1 MNKCLHG
8 FFAFLVAASL
18 AAAKGPSVLTLENV
32 PYAKKIVAGEP
43 LRKTFSAEQAARY
56 LDNASLN
63 WQKSRKCATC
73 HTNAPYLMA
82 RPALGS
88 VMKDSGEV
96 RSFFEAYYLARWEQG
111 KKVPQKPYRP
121 VVVGSA
127 LAFND
132 AQTTGTLA
140 ETTRKTLD
148 LMWTTQGENGAW
160 NWAKCGWAPMEIDDH
175 YGVTLA
181 ALAAGIAPD
190 NYAETAVARA
200 GLEKVRKY
208 LGNQPA
214 PSLHH
219 RIMIAWASLRVG
231 GLMEKPEREK
241 VLQEMLSKQLDDGGW
256 ATPAFLVDWKAFKRK
271 DRKPHDLET
280 PDAYGTGLALV
291 VAREM
296 GMPASDAR
304 LQKGVAW
311 LKSNQRESG
320 KWFTPSP
327 TKDSK
332 NYFTNIGCAFA
343 VLGLQSCGEL
353 PGWPFDNGKK

>member
-1 MNKCLHG
+1 MKALLG
-8 FFAFLVAASL
+8 FFVFLIAVSPSVAEEPA
-18 AAAKGPSVLTLENV
+18 VLTLENV
-32 PYAKKIVAGEP
+32 PYAKKIVADEP
-43 LRKTFSAEQAARY
+43 VRKTFSAEHAARY

-63 WQKSRKCATC
+63 WQKRRKCATC

-82 RPALGS
+82 RPALGTAL
-88 VMKDSGEV
+88 KGSGEV
-96 RSFFEAYYLARWEQG
+96 RSFFEDYYLARWEQG
-111 KKVPQKPYRP
+111 KKVPEKPYRP

-132 AQTTGTLA
+132 AQTTGVLSD
-140 ETTRKTLD
+140 TTRKTLD

-181 ALAAGIAPD
+181 ALAVGIAPGD
-190 NYAETAVARA
+190 YAETKVAKA

-208 LGNQPA
+208 LANQPA

-219 RIMIAWASLRVG
+219 RIMIAWASLRVR

-241 VLQEMLSKQLDDGGW
+241 VLQAMLSKQLGNGGW
-256 ATPAFLVDWKAFKRK
+256 STPSFLAEWKAFKRK
-271 DRKPHDLET
+271 DQKPHDT
-280 PDAYGTGLALV
+280 QTADAYGTGLALV

-296 GMPASDAR
+296 GIPAKDAR
-304 LQKGVAW
+304 LQQGVAW
-311 LKSNQRESG
+311 LKGNQRESG
-320 KWFTPSP
+320 KWFTRSPS
-327 TKDSK
+327 KDSK
-332 NYFTNIGCAFA
+332 NYFTNVGCAFA

-353 PGWPFDNGKK
+353 PGWPFANKVK